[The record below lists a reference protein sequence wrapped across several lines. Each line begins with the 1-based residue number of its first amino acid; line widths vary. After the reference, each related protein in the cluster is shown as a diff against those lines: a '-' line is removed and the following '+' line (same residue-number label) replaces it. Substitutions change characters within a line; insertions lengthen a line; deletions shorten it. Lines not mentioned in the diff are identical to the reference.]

1 MSQFLTI
8 NKLSGHVF
16 VNQGVF
22 VVKVIINSN
31 NIIKLTNVIFLIM
44 KITVPETST
53 DTGETLSLTTNALL
67 LVTMSPRSSGGYS
80 GVLIQSRNCAVMGTI
95 LESENAAVSTFGRQL
110 PLHGF
115 PNRKTVNLVNL
126 LTRLIMVAWQ
136 YILTIIALI
145 LCR

>member
-1 MSQFLTI
+1 
-8 NKLSGHVF
+8 
-16 VNQGVF
+16 
-22 VVKVIINSN
+22 
-31 NIIKLTNVIFLIM
+31 
-44 KITVPETST
+44 
-53 DTGETLSLTTNALL
+53 
-67 LVTMSPRSSGGYS
+67 MSPCACSSGGYS

-136 YILTIIALI
+136 YILTINTAIAL